1 MVARGSTG
9 VDLCLSLRIGS
20 GYQPRVFL
28 LLRHARL
35 PGAGQEA
42 DRLVDLVVA
51 GERIVHL
58 ADGGTLAAP
67 SSADGW
73 PVQTRDLAGRWVAP
87 GLVDLHVHLTGG
99 GGEAG
104 FATRVPRVAVAELA
118 RAGVT
123 SVVGLL
129 GTDGVTRTTR
139 DLVATAYG
147 LREEGL
153 SAWCYTGSYAV
164 PPPTLT
170 GSVKD
175 DIVFVD
181 PILGVGELALSDHRS
196 SQPTLDE
203 LLRVA
208 SDAYVAGLTAKKAGL
223 VHLHLGDGARG
234 LDLVR
239 RALAVAEIPAR
250 VWHPTHL
257 NRNPDLWAET
267 KELARTATRL
277 PWLDLT
283 AFPSDDLDGA
293 LAAADAAADW
303 VAAGLPRERL
313 TVSSDGGGCLPT
325 FDADGRLVRM
335 GVGASTTLLETV
347 RALVHAHGWRLGDA
361 LALVAAQ
368 PARAAM
374 LPRKGVIAVGADADL
389 VVLEEGTL
397 AASAVMARG
406 AWLVDEGRVTGRGR
420 GVFGTEET
428 T

>member
-1 MVARGSTG
+1 MLT
-9 VDLCLSLRIGS
+9 
-20 GYQPRVFL
+20 

-51 GERIVHL
+51 DERIVHV
-58 ADGGTLAAP
+58 ADGGTLALPAWAAP
-67 SSADGW
+67 GE
-73 PVQTRDLAGRWVAP
+73 VHDLAGRWVAP
-87 GLVDLHVHLTGG
+87 GLVDLHAHLTGG
-99 GGEAG
+99 GGESG
-104 FATRVPRVAVAELA
+104 FATRVPRLMIAELA

-175 DIVFVD
+175 DIVFVE

-223 VHLHLGDGARG
+223 VHLHMGDGARG

-239 RALAVAEIPAR
+239 RALDVAEIPAR

-257 NRNPDLWAET
+257 NRNPRLWAEA
-267 KELARTATRL
+267 KELARQARRL
-277 PWLDLT
+277 PWFDVT
-283 AFPSDDLDGA
+283 AFPTDDLDGA
-293 LAAADAAADW
+293 LSAAAAAADW
-303 VAAGLPRERL
+303 VASGLPPDRL
-313 TVSSDGGGCLPT
+313 TVSSDAGGCLPT
-325 FDADGRLVRM
+325 FDADGHLVRM
-335 GVGASTTLLETV
+335 GVGAAETLLETV
-347 RALVHAHGWRLGDA
+347 AALVREHGWRLGDA
-361 LALVAAQ
+361 LALVTAQ

-374 LPRKGVIAVGADADL
+374 LPRKGAIAAGADADL
-389 VVLEEGTL
+389 VVLEDPSTGVT
-397 AASAVMARG
+397 APHAVMARG
-406 AWLVDEGRVTGRGR
+406 VWLVEDGRTTGRGR
-420 GVFGTEET
+420 GVFDREDAR
-428 T
+428 